1 LYKYLTHIYVYVVYV
16 LLYELIFLGR
26 GGQGGVTATNI
37 LVQAAIYEGKYGQS
51 FPFFGAERRGAPV
64 TSYARISDK
73 PILRHGMFDEADIIV
88 VLDET
93 LVKLGLL
100 KKYTIRDG
108 GRLIVNSSKQ
118 SSVSR
123 DLVSTKG
130 RVRVYGVNATEI
142 AKELGLVVAGWP
154 LVNTP
159 MLGALVV
166 ASGIVSLSSV
176 EKAIISY
183 FGERLGAKN
192 VEAVRRAYT
201 ETKLVGEV

>member
-1 LYKYLTHIYVYVVYV
+1 M
-16 LLYELIFLGR
+16 LYELIFLGR

-108 GRLIVNSSKQ
+108 GLLIVNSSKQ

-123 DLVSTKG
+123 DFVSTKG

-192 VEAVRRAYT
+192 VEAVRRAYI
-201 ETKLVGEV
+201 ETKLIGEV

>member
-1 LYKYLTHIYVYVVYV
+1 VYL

-64 TSYARISDK
+64 TSYARIGDK

-108 GRLIVNSSKQ
+108 GLLIVNSSKQ

-159 MLGALVV
+159 MLGALVA

-183 FGERLGAKN
+183 FGERLGVKN
-192 VEAVRRAYT
+192 VEAVKRAYI
-201 ETKLVGEV
+201 ETKLIGEV

>member
-1 LYKYLTHIYVYVVYV
+1 

-108 GRLIVNSSKQ
+108 GLLIVNSSKQ

-159 MLGALVV
+159 MLGALVA

-183 FGERLGAKN
+183 FGERLGVKN
-192 VEAVRRAYT
+192 VEAVKRAYI
-201 ETKLVGEV
+201 ETKLIGEV

>member
-1 LYKYLTHIYVYVVYV
+1 VVYV

-73 PILRHGMFDEADIIV
+73 PILRHGMFDEADIVV

-108 GRLIVNSSKQ
+108 GLLIVNSSKQ

-183 FGERLGAKN
+183 FGERLGVKN

>member
-108 GRLIVNSSKQ
+108 GLLIVNSSKQ
-118 SSVSR
+118 SGVSR

>member
-1 LYKYLTHIYVYVVYV
+1 MVYV

-37 LVQAAIYEGKYGQS
+37 LVQAAIYEGMYGQS

-73 PILRHGMFDEADIIV
+73 PILRHGMFDEADIVV

-108 GRLIVNSSKQ
+108 GLLIVNSSKQ

-130 RVRVYGVNATEI
+130 RVKVYGVNATEI

-159 MLGALVV
+159 MLGALVA

-192 VEAVRRAYT
+192 VEAVRRAYI
-201 ETKLVGEV
+201 ETKLIGEV

>member
-1 LYKYLTHIYVYVVYV
+1 M
-16 LLYELIFLGR
+16 LYELIFLGR
-26 GGQGGVTATNI
+26 GGQGGVTATNV

-108 GRLIVNSSKQ
+108 GLLIVNSSKQ

-183 FGERLGAKN
+183 FGERIGAKN

>member
-1 LYKYLTHIYVYVVYV
+1 MVCV

-93 LVKLGLL
+93 LAKLGLL

-108 GRLIVNSSKQ
+108 GLLIVNSSKQ

-159 MLGALVV
+159 MLGALVA
-166 ASGIVSLSSV
+166 ASGVVSLSSV

-192 VEAVRRAYT
+192 VEAVRRAYI
-201 ETKLVGEV
+201 ETKLIGEV

>member
-1 LYKYLTHIYVYVVYV
+1 VYL

-37 LVQAAIYEGKYGQS
+37 LVQAAIYEDKYGQS

-88 VLDET
+88 ALDET

-108 GRLIVNSSKQ
+108 GLLIVNSSKQ

-159 MLGALVV
+159 MLGALVA

-192 VEAVRRAYT
+192 VEAVKRAYI
-201 ETKLVGEV
+201 ETKLIGEV

>member
-1 LYKYLTHIYVYVVYV
+1 VVYV

-73 PILRHGMFDEADIIV
+73 PILRHGMFDEADIVV

-108 GRLIVNSSKQ
+108 GLLIVNSSKQ

>member
-1 LYKYLTHIYVYVVYV
+1 MWVYV

-73 PILRHGMFDEADIIV
+73 PILRHGMFSEADIIV

-100 KKYTIRDG
+100 KKYIIRDRG
-108 GRLIVNSSKQ
+108 FLIVNSSKQ
-118 SSVSR
+118 TSVSR
-123 DLVSTKG
+123 DFISAKG

-142 AKELGLVVAGWP
+142 AKEQGLVVAGWP

-159 MLGALVV
+159 MLGALVA
-166 ASGIVSLSSV
+166 ASEIVSLSSV
-176 EKAIISY
+176 EKAIINY
-183 FGERLGAKN
+183 FGERLGIKN
-192 VEAVRRAYT
+192 AEAVKRAYI
-201 ETKLVGEV
+201 ETRSLGEV

>member
-108 GRLIVNSSKQ
+108 GLLIVNSSKQ

-130 RVRVYGVNATEI
+130 GVRVYGVNATEI

-159 MLGALVV
+159 MLGALVA

-192 VEAVRRAYT
+192 VEAVRRAYI

>member
-1 LYKYLTHIYVYVVYV
+1 

-108 GRLIVNSSKQ
+108 GLLIVNSSKQ

-166 ASGIVSLSSV
+166 ASEIVSLSSV

>member
-37 LVQAAIYEGKYGQS
+37 LVQAAIYEGMYGQS

-73 PILRHGMFDEADIIV
+73 PILRHGMFDEADIVV

-108 GRLIVNSSKQ
+108 GLLIVNSSKQ

-130 RVRVYGVNATEI
+130 RVKVYGVNATEI

-159 MLGALVV
+159 MLGALVA

-192 VEAVRRAYT
+192 VEAVRRAYI
-201 ETKLVGEV
+201 ETKLIGEV

>member
-1 LYKYLTHIYVYVVYV
+1 MYKYLTHIYVYVVYV

-37 LVQAAIYEGKYGQS
+37 LVQAAIYEGMYGQS

-73 PILRHGMFDEADIIV
+73 PILRHGMFDEADIVV

-108 GRLIVNSSKQ
+108 GLLIVNSSKQ

-130 RVRVYGVNATEI
+130 RVKVYGVNATEI

-159 MLGALVV
+159 MLGALVA

-192 VEAVRRAYT
+192 VEAVRRAYI
-201 ETKLVGEV
+201 ETKLIGEV